1 MMEIAFNSEH
11 VTACLNNDNMTR
23 RENRVFVIVLL
34 LCMILLLLNFRKKMG
49 VDTYLKKFSA
59 GLLVHESLSYEQM
72 KELHITDRKGGNAH
86 QLHFPGGIKAFQ
98 KTWSQFGQDIE
109 IDRLLKQKRNG
120 FFIELGGYDG
130 EKLSNTLFFEMERN
144 WTGLLIEANPY
155 LYSNLIQKNRA
166 CYTVNCCISADM
178 SNMTFVLADYLT
190 SAAIFMTDAHRNDI
204 KRLGT
209 KGGGAQY
216 GEKVTVTCHS
226 LQDLLGAI
234 GVWQIDF
241 FSLDVEGAELHILK
255 SIDWD
260 KVNVDVFLIET
271 NKSNT
276 IRKNIIEFMK
286 SVNYDHIGKLLIDD
300 IFRKQK

>member
-1 MMEIAFNSEH
+1 MA
-11 VTACLNNDNMTR
+11 R
-23 RENRVFVIVLL
+23 RENIGLVVVLL
-34 LCMILLLLNFRKKMG
+34 LCMIILLLNFRKKMG
-49 VDTYLKKFSA
+49 VDTYLKKFST
-59 GLLVHESLSYEQM
+59 GLLVHNGLMYDQM
-72 KELHITDRKGGNAH
+72 NELNISDRKGGNA
-86 QLHFPGGIKAFQ
+86 QKLQFPEGIKAFQ
-98 KTWSQFGQDIE
+98 KTWSQLGQDIE

-120 FFIELGGYDG
+120 FFIEVGGYDG
-130 EKLSNTLFFEMERN
+130 EYYSNTLFFEMERN

-155 LYSNLIQKNRA
+155 LYANLSQKNRA

-178 SNMTFVLADYLT
+178 SNMTFVLADDLT
-190 SAAIFMTDAHRNDI
+190 SAAMFMPDASVNEI

-209 KGGGAQY
+209 DGGCAHY
-216 GEKVTVTCHS
+216 GEHVIVTCHS

-260 KVNVDVFLIET
+260 KVYVDVFLIET
-271 NKSNT
+271 YKSKT

-300 IFRKQK
+300 IFRTQK